1 MADAVFKGKAIRYGD
16 DVNTDVIIPARYC
29 TSFRAEELAQHCME
43 DLDPDFQ
50 RKRQPGDIIVAG
62 SNFGCGS
69 SRENAPLAI
78 KGAAI
83 ACVIAKSFAR
93 IFYRNSIN
101 IGLPILE
108 SPDAAEAIAEAHE
121 VEVDLGTGR
130 IRNLTT
136 GASFTAQPFPEGIRA
151 IMAAGGM
158 VGFVRA
164 RLGLGDTT
172 QPGDGRNGPRGG
184 TRTAAGR

>member
-1 MADAVFKGKAIRYGD
+1 MTSHVLKGKAIKYGD

-29 TSFRAEELAQHCME
+29 TSFRAEELALHCME
-43 DLDPDFQ
+43 DLDPDFLQ
-50 RKRQPGDIIVAG
+50 KRRPGDLIVAG

-78 KGAAI
+78 KGAGI
-83 ACVIAKSFAR
+83 GCVIAKSFAR

-108 SPDAAEAIAEAHE
+108 SPEAAEAIAEGHKI
-121 VEVDLGTGR
+121 EVDLGAGR
-130 IRNLTT
+130 IRDLTT
-136 GASFTAQPFPEGIRA
+136 GASFSAQPFPEGIQA

-164 RLGLGDTT
+164 RLAADTT
-172 QPGDGRNGPRGG
+172 
-184 TRTAAGR
+184 A

>member
-1 MADAVFKGKAIRYGD
+1 MQRTLLKGKAMKYGD

-29 TSFRAEELAQHCME
+29 TSFRAEELARHCME
-43 DLDPDFQ
+43 DLDSTFLT
-50 RKRQPGDIIVAG
+50 RRRPGDILVAG
-62 SNFGCGS
+62 NNFGCGS

-78 KGAAI
+78 KGAEI
-83 ACVIAKSFAR
+83 SCVIAKSFAR

-108 SPDAAEAIAEAHE
+108 SPEAAEGIAEGHE
-121 VEVDLGTGR
+121 VEADLGAGR

-136 GASFTAQPFPEGIRA
+136 GASFAAQPFPREIQE

-158 VGFVRA
+158 LGFVRA
-164 RLGLGDTT
+164 RLGIGGTGT
-172 QPGDGRNGPRGG
+172 PGECGSDPRGG
-184 TRTAAGR
+184 IRADAHR